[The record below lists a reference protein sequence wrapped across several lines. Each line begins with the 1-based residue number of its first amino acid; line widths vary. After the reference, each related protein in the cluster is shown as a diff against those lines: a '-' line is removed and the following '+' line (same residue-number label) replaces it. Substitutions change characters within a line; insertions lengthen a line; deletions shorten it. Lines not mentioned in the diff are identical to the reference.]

1 MVKHDSLRKRAASQ
15 PTQPPQ
21 LTKRNAVVPLH
32 TGLRAVL
39 ARCPPLLPSS
49 GREDEDKDEDE
60 DEDKGEGEE
69 EEEAQE
75 LDVDLDQDEDDKDD
89 DDAGLVG
96 PNIQQPTQEPPDKE
110 IGFRTAS
117 GRII

>member
-60 DEDKGEGEE
+60 DEDKEEG

-75 LDVDLDQDEDDKDD
+75 LDVDLDEDEDDEDD

-96 PNIQQPTQEPPDKE
+96 PNIQQLTQEPPDEE
-110 IGFRTAS
+110 IGFRIVS

>member
-49 GREDEDKDEDE
+49 GMEDEDEDE

-69 EEEAQE
+69 EEAQE
-75 LDVDLDQDEDDKDD
+75 LDVDLDQDKDDEDD
-89 DDAGLVG
+89 DDVGLVG
-96 PNIQQPTQEPPDKE
+96 PNI
-110 IGFRTAS
+110 
-117 GRII
+117 

>member
-21 LTKRNAVVPLH
+21 LTKRNAIVPLH
-32 TGLRAVL
+32 IGLRAIL
-39 ARCPPLLPSS
+39 ACCPPLLPSS

-60 DEDKGEGEE
+60 DEDKDEDKEEG

-75 LDVDLDQDEDDKDD
+75 LDVDLD
-89 DDAGLVG
+89 
-96 PNIQQPTQEPPDKE
+96 
-110 IGFRTAS
+110 
-117 GRII
+117 